1 MIISL
6 VGMNSPLAFC
16 FLKLSISPCLDLLET
31 IMNFIFPNADT
42 NFCAKVRSNL
52 LLLGSFAIIWAA
64 SLPVLGAPASIFG
77 FKAGLVDCNSVSE
90 ISAWARAPGPPSGF
104 TNVRFFLTVT
114 VGAGPAGLVSCTGG
128 ASSSSVIFCSKS
140 GVMPALAPLTLVS
153 INFLISTGARLN
165 CSSARLLT
173 RVFANLGV
181 VLIAWRISSA
191 G

>member
-1 MIISL
+1 
-6 VGMNSPLAFC
+6 MNSPLAFC

-31 IMNFIFPNADT
+31 ITNFIFPNADT

-104 TNVRFFLTVT
+104 TNVRFFTLVVT
-114 VGAGPAGLVSCTGG
+114 TGAGPVGVLGVTMGSSLTSSVFSTGLVS
-128 ASSSSVIFCSKS
+128 S
-140 GVMPALAPLTLVS
+140 L
-153 INFLISTGARLN
+153 RR
-165 CSSARLLT
+165 SARAMMPFLMLLGPRSKLLIARSRM
-173 RVFANLGV
+173 RVFAYLGSV
-181 VLIAWRISSA
+181 PRRYSSSKT
-191 G
+191 GSTLLVI